1 MTNPVTVADD
11 YFHKRNDDPYWNES
25 GWFGFNVPDRELA
38 GCVYI
43 HQRPNRGYAWAGL
56 ILWDPSGKQ
65 IYDCLWHDYSPQHLP
80 AANQLPEES
89 KVFEFTTP
97 RGLTARNPEPL
108 KRYEFS
114 YANGPCTAELEFDTF
129 AEPHDAG
136 LAGGWD
142 EWGSRHYE
150 QGGRMRGQ
158 ITLHGDRID
167 VDCLTLRDRSWGPH
181 SASGLTRGAFSWGV
195 ASEDLG
201 FGVQPISQYTADQ
214 DPIFGTTEPVLA
226 GWLRRDGTT
235 SHVRSGEHTVERDAT
250 GAPVAIHLTGTDE
263 LGRDFTAE
271 GRCVNLLNFTAF
283 GTEIFWHWS
292 LTEWTIDGQTAWGEE
307 QDVFDGTLRR
317 RLRARS

>member
-1 MTNPVTVADD
+1 
-11 YFHKRNDDPYWNES
+11 
-25 GWFGFNVPDRELA
+25 
-38 GCVYI
+38 
-43 HQRPNRGYAWAGL
+43 
-56 ILWDPSGKQ
+56 
-65 IYDCLWHDYSPQHLP
+65 
-80 AANQLPEES
+80 
-89 KVFEFTTP
+89 
-97 RGLTARNPEPL
+97 
-108 KRYEFS
+108 
-114 YANGPCTAELEFDTF
+114 
-129 AEPHDAG
+129 
-136 LAGGWD
+136 
-142 EWGSRHYE
+142 
-150 QGGRMRGQ
+150 MRGH
-158 ITLHGDRID
+158 IVLRGDRID
-167 VDCLTLRDRSWGPH
+167 VDCLSLRDRSWGPH